1 MEFKINVYDKSGKI
15 VKTCT
20 AKPMELTFGA
30 VRTLMEV
37 LKVDSITNTSDMLKT
52 IFDAW
57 ETLRDVLNGCFTE
70 MTDADWEYV
79 RMKEL
84 APVVMSML
92 RYSFAEMMTIP
103 QEKN

>member
-1 MEFKINVYDKSGKI
+1 MEFKINVYDKQGNV
-15 VKTCT
+15 VKTCS
-20 AKPMELTFGA
+20 AESMNLTFGN

-37 LKVDSITNTSDMLKT
+37 LKVDSIRDTSDILKT
-52 IFDAW
+52 IFSAW
-57 ETLRDVLNGCFTE
+57 ETLVDILDDCFKDME
-70 MTDADWEYV
+70 PGDWEYV

-84 APVVMSML
+84 APVIMSML